1 MKQFLYPLLLILSL
15 QFSFESIAQP
25 CFDEIA
31 ATEIP
36 ENPTK
41 MREDD
46 PAYVEFLENTNCF
59 HGEELDSVA
68 LRITTNGPYLVL
80 ILMLESMESDDPIT
94 YRRLKELMIDFTKK
108 EDYPE
113 IRELFLKYE

>member
-1 MKQFLYPLLLILSL
+1 MKRLFDPFLFILLL
-15 QFSFESIAQP
+15 QFSFGSFAQT
-25 CFDEIA
+25 CFDKIA
-31 ATEIP
+31 DDEIP

-41 MREDD
+41 MSEDD
-46 PAYVEFLENTNCF
+46 TEYIKFLENTNCF

-68 LRITTNGPYLVL
+68 LRITTNGPYLVM
-80 ILMLESMESDDPIT
+80 ILMLEKMDNPDPIS
-94 YRRLKELMIDFTKK
+94 YRRLKELMIDFTRK

>member
-1 MKQFLYPLLLILSL
+1 MKRFLNLFLLTALLQLS
-15 QFSFESIAQP
+15 FGSFAQP

-31 ATEIP
+31 DSEIP
-36 ENPTK
+36 ENPAK
-41 MREDD
+41 MAEDD
-46 PAYVEFLENTNCF
+46 PEYIKFIENTNCF

-68 LRITTNGPYLVL
+68 LRITTNGPYLVM
-80 ILMLESMESDDPIT
+80 ILMLEKMESDEPIT
-94 YRRLKELMIDFTKK
+94 YRRLKELMIEFTRK